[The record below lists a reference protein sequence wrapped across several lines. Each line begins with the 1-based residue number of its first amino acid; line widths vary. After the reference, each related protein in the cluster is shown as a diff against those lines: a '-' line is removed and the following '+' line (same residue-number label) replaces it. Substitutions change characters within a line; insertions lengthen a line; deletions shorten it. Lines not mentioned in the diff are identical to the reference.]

1 MRFFLALLVVVSS
14 TLCRAEDI
22 SSYLQNISV
31 TVTTKGGSGS
41 GVIFT
46 REIQD
51 GNKIKKVNFV
61 WTAAHVLEGLRSV
74 RTFIDSEGHV
84 KKAVEFQDA
93 EIRKKIIESGRTIG
107 QLVLDARV
115 IKYSDAKTGE
125 DLALLMIRKSD
136 FVQDTLNFHVDKE
149 GVGLPLGTQLFHVG
163 SLLGEDGS
171 NSMTTGIMSQVG
183 RTVSLSGGPKTLF
196 DQTTVTAFPGS
207 SGGGVFSTD
216 GSYVGM
222 LVRGAG
228 ETFNLIVPVRRMR
241 KWAENEK
248 IVWAMNPNEKAPS
261 MEEIEKITV
270 ENMADLKET
279 PKTLTLDLPSNSP
292 RIFFPD

>member
-1 MRFFLALLVVVSS
+1 MVLLFLLPKVCV
-14 TLCRAEDI
+14 AEDI

-31 TVTTKGGSGS
+31 TVTAKGGSGS

-46 REIQD
+46 REVQD
-51 GNKIKKVNFV
+51 GDKTKKVNFV
-61 WTAAHVLEGLRSV
+61 WTAAHVLEGLRNV
-74 RTFIDSEGHV
+74 RTFIDAEGHV
-84 KKAVEFQDA
+84 KKTVEFQDA
-93 EIRKKIIESGRTIG
+93 EIKKKIMESGRTMG
-107 QLVLDARV
+107 QLVLDAKV

-136 FVQDTLNFHVDKE
+136 FVQDTLNFYVDAE

-216 GSYVGM
+216 GKYIGM

-228 ETFNLIVPVRRMR
+228 ETFNLIVPVRRIR
-241 KWAENEK
+241 KWAETENL
-248 IVWAMNPNEKAPS
+248 VWAMDPDQKAPT
-261 MEEIEKITV
+261 MDEIEKITV

-279 PKTLTLDLPSNSP
+279 PKILT
-292 RIFFPD
+292 FGFPDANFGGRMTNLSSP